1 MNAVEAR
8 KAQDAA
14 RARGV
19 KAAAKIARRKIR
31 ALDRALSF
39 DDVEA
44 PGLVATMEA
53 AVDDW
58 ESRFGQVGVSN
69 HSQDGATVIGGRC
82 LFRLVPRLA
91 GWVREIQKKAGA
103 HGAIRVVEID
113 GRTFLEPTKEK

>member
-14 RARGV
+14 RGREFEEDAKLVVEKLLELEGDLHSEYLLHSLLGV
-19 KAAAKIARRKIR
+19 VHETR
-31 ALDRALSF
+31 D
-39 DDVEA
+39 
-44 PGLVATMEA
+44 
-53 AVDDW
+53 
-58 ESRFGQVGVSN
+58 RFGQVGVSN